1 MVPLLALGHAA
12 GPQDKQL
19 LAGDAAAEGSQR
31 AERGEGA
38 GEGHRA
44 DHPRGGFKG
53 NVASAKNSRDAFV
66 MSFHINN
73 VTLFYITYFQ
83 VRLIEILS
91 YPSFEIPW

>member
-1 MVPLLALGHAA
+1 MTIWNILILLSGPLALGHEA
-12 GPQDKQL
+12 GPQDEQL

-53 NVASAKNSRDAFV
+53 NVASAKDPRDAFV
-66 MSFHINN
+66 TAF
-73 VTLFYITYFQ
+73 T
-83 VRLIEILS
+83 
-91 YPSFEIPW
+91 

>member
-53 NVASAKNSRDAFV
+53 NVASAKDSREV
-66 MSFHINN
+66 
-73 VTLFYITYFQ
+73 FYELSHYSVYLTYRQ
-83 VRLIEILS
+83 IRLTERFS
-91 YPSFEIPW
+91 CPSFQIPW